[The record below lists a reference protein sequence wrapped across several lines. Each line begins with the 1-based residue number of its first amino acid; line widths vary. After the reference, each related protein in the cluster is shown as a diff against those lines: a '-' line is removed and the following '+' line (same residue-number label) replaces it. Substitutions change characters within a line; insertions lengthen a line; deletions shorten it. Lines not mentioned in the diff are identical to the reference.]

1 MRGGGMA
8 EPERALNSPRL
19 PKHGEF
25 YIGLAAG
32 VVAFFASL
40 WIVPPY
46 AFAIGVNVLFAVYLA
61 LIGLK
66 FRRLTPEVLRH
77 HADESDLPAWVLLG
91 MVVIAVGVSI
101 FELFRAL
108 NGGGS
113 PALEAVAVGLVSVI
127 LGWFTIHTMAALH
140 YAFEYYGSAEASP
153 GGKRSHV
160 GGLKFP
166 DGDTPDGIAF
176 LYFSYAIGTS
186 TAVSDVTVTSNN
198 MRKLVMLH
206 SVFSFFFNTLIV
218 AAMVN
223 VTVAVGAG

>member
-1 MRGGGMA
+1 MAGRGTS
-8 EPERALNSPRL
+8 ERHFHL
-19 PKHGEF
+19 PKHGQF
-25 YIGLAAG
+25 YIGVAAG
-32 VVAFFASL
+32 VVAFGIGL
-40 WIVPPY
+40 WIAPRY
-46 AFAIGVNVLFAVYLA
+46 AFAVAVNVLFAVYLA
-61 LIGLK
+61 LMGRK
-66 FRRLTPEVLRH
+66 FGRLSPDVLRR
-77 HADESDLPAWVLLG
+77 HADESDLPTWIILG
-91 MVVIAVGVSI
+91 VIVVAVALSI

-108 NGGGS
+108 NGGGT
-113 PALEAVAVGLVSVI
+113 PAILEVSVGLVSVV

-140 YAFEYYGSAEASP
+140 YAFEYYQAPNPGASGP
-153 GGKRSHV
+153 TV
-160 GGLKFP
+160 GGLSFP

-186 TAVSDVTVTSNN
+186 TAVSDVDVTSNT